1 MTVYFPGLKYFSAK
15 RSEAKPKKK
24 AHFSVLKLELEALLA
39 PFHFVAG
46 FFSRPLDE
54 RDVQV
59 EVDQDQ
65 RLHPVDNETST
76 LPRCYFKRG
85 C

>member
-1 MTVYFPGLKYFSAK
+1 MQLAISGTSAATYK
-15 RSEAKPKKK
+15 LMEPHWKKK
-24 AHFSVLKLELEALLA
+24 WSRIFSVLKVELEALLA

-54 RDVQV
+54 REVQV

-76 LPRCYFKRG
+76 
-85 C
+85 